1 MKTFSNWMAGAWVM
15 ALSVSV
21 SLAGTVQHGEAPTK
35 KAFAAV
41 MYPVSNACKVWL
53 CLEKYQPDARIRV
66 ELINQQGQVLFE
78 EGLPTK
84 GGKRNAFRQQFDLS
98 QVGDGTYTLRI
109 SSNAQTEDLRF
120 NVSTPNVE
128 QLPARLVSLK

>member
-1 MKTFSNWMAGAWVM
+1 MKTFSKWMAGAWVL

-21 SLAGTVQHGEAPTK
+21 SLAGPVQEGQAPTK

-53 CLEKYQPDARIRV
+53 CLEKYQADAKIRD
-66 ELINQQGQVLFE
+66 ELINEQGQRLFRE
-78 EGLPTK
+78 SLPAK

-98 QVGDGTYTLRI
+98 QIGDGTYTLRI
-109 SSNAQTEDLRF
+109 SSNNQTEDLTF
-120 NVSTPNVE
+120 NVSTPSVE